1 MNTFELKIELP
12 LQGYLFSEIC
22 FLFLYM
28 MSIWLTFMKSRELGY
43 LFTRN
48 LVQYYRN
55 LALAESLQPRI
66 RKFLNSFAFNNSFQ
80 LNALLL
86 VELNIWH
93 YASNFI

>member
-1 MNTFELKIELP
+1 MKKSKFEKFEVLA
-12 LQGYLFSEIC
+12 
-22 FLFLYM
+22 
-28 MSIWLTFMKSRELGY
+28 RH
-43 LFTRN
+43 RN
-48 LVQYYRN
+48 FKAQYYRN

-86 VELNIWH
+86 ELNIWH